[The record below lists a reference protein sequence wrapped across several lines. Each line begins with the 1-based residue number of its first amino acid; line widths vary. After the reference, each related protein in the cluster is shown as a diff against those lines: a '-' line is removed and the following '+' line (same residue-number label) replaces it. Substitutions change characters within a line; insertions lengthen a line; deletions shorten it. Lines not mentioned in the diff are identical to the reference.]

1 MKVLVAHN
9 FYQQPGGE
17 DQVFDAEVALLRR
30 FGHDARRFVM
40 HNDAVDGMGRIALVR
55 ATIWNRRTYRDLREQ
70 VRTERP
76 DVVHFHNT
84 FPLISPAAYSAARAG
99 GAAVVQ
105 TLHNFRLLC
114 PGALLYRDGKVC
126 EECIGRTVPWPGV
139 AHKCYRHSAPASAT
153 VAVSLT
159 VHRAVGTFDN
169 AVDLYIAPTE
179 SARRKFVQGGLPENK
194 IFVKPNFVDPDPGP
208 GEGNGGYAVF
218 VARLSHEK
226 GLHTLLSAWE
236 KLGARVP
243 LKIIG
248 DGPLAGEVAAA
259 AERFEHIEW
268 RGHQPLADV
277 YDIIGRAKF
286 CIFPSE
292 CYETFGR
299 VVVEAFSKG
308 TPVIA
313 SRLGAM
319 ADLVDHGRTGLLFNP
334 GNAEDLAAQVRRLLN
349 NPAVLDSM
357 RREARAEYVS
367 KYTGEANHRQLMKLY
382 DLALRQANVPS
393 EPTEEKIAI
402 GA

>member
-17 DQVFDAEVALLRR
+17 DQVFDAEVTMLRR
-30 FGHDARRFVM
+30 HGHEARRFVM
-40 HNDAVDGMGRIALVR
+40 HNAAVDEMGRTALVR
-55 ATIWNRRTYRDLREQ
+55 ATIWNRETYRELREQ
-70 VRTERP
+70 VQAERP

-126 EECIGRTVPWPGV
+126 EECIGKTIPWPGV
-139 AHKCYRHSAPASAT
+139 VHRCYRHSAAASAT

-159 VHRAVGTFDN
+159 VHRAVGTFDK

-194 IFVKPNFVDPDPGP
+194 IFVKPNFVDPDPGV
-208 GEGNGGYAVF
+208 GDGAGGYAVF

-236 KLGARVP
+236 KLGTRLP

-248 DGPLAGEVAAA
+248 DGPLAGDVVAAT
-259 AERFEHIEW
+259 EKYNHIEW
-268 RGHQPLADV
+268 RGHQPLSDV
-277 YDIIGRAKF
+277 YNIIGGAKF

-319 ADLVDHGRTGLLFNP
+319 ADLVEDGRTGLLFSP
-334 GNAEDLAAQVRRLLN
+334 GDAEDLASKVRQLLDH
-349 NPAVLDSM
+349 PDALATM
-357 RREARAEYVS
+357 RRAARAEYVS
-367 KYTGEANHRQLMKLY
+367 KYTGDANHRQLISLY
-382 DLALRQANVPS
+382 NLALASASGPI
-393 EPTEEKIAI
+393 EEKIAVS
-402 GA
+402 A